1 VWNWKRVTEGR
12 CAIQR
17 RAEGNR
23 RPGACKGDDRG
34 EKANEAK
41 ESVKS
46 DQEDCDSDEAAAA
59 GICCPFRSCWGWGRE
74 SLSEKANRAK
84 REEARAAA
92 CVHSRERTK
101 S

>member
-1 VWNWKRVTEGR
+1 MWNWKRVTEGR

-41 ESVKS
+41 ESVKP
-46 DQEDCDSDEAAAA
+46 DQEDCD
-59 GICCPFRSCWGWGRE
+59 
-74 SLSEKANRAK
+74 
-84 REEARAAA
+84 
-92 CVHSRERTK
+92 
-101 S
+101 